1 MKQNI
6 TITKKELEHI
16 NELVGML
23 GEEIK
28 EKYGYECGKII
39 SNSTVFSNSV
49 EAKIRL
55 IVSENGFHPITEIV
69 LYEDGKELTHEISI
83 DSHYAGT
90 WEIIHDGINYVV
102 NVTAN

>member
-1 MKQNI
+1 MEQNI
-6 TITKKELEHI
+6 IITKTKLEHI
-16 NELVGML
+16 NELVSML

-39 SNSTVFSNSV
+39 SNSTVFPNGI

-69 LYEDGKELTHEISI
+69 LYEDGKELTHEISM
-83 DSHYAGT
+83 DSHYVGT
-90 WEIIHDGINYVV
+90 WKIIYDRINYIV
-102 NVTAN
+102 NVTTD